1 MNSMDGFATFMVG
14 VRWQDALDIALNSY
28 ILFRVYVLLRGTH
41 VLRMLIGVIC
51 LWLFQRLAVASG
63 LIVTSW
69 VTQGITA
76 VAALVIIVV
85 FSHELRA
92 MFQTRSLKAVFW
104 GIPTQAFTSS
114 IETISDSVFDMAQKH
129 CGALIVIPGKKSIKG
144 YVQNTIP
151 WRGLVSREMILSIF
165 WHNNPVHDGAIV
177 IQGDQVTDVGGI
189 LPLSQRTDLPKY
201 YGTRHRAAMG
211 MTEVTDA
218 LVIVVSEERGVVVA
232 AKNRHL
238 SVMHSRADLEET
250 LRRHMGVAAE
260 AHNGHTRQRLKIAAA
275 AMVSVMFIVG
285 VWFML
290 TRGLTTLITLEAPIE
305 YVELKPDMEIVSTSA
320 STVRLHL
327 SGSQLLLKS
336 LQPNQ
341 IQVRVNLSKATTGYN
356 IFPIEAG
363 NISLPP
369 GVILTK
375 VEPRVVEMDIDTF
388 LTMTFPVQVDW
399 VGKLDE
405 RLILTSASP
414 EPAKVSL
421 KGNGRFLNQIDTI
434 YTEKVRLDPIKAS
447 GTLSV
452 GLAIGQQPLTVA
464 PGAAGKIQVPYV
476 VKQRKPAAAE
486 TSAGQ

>member
-1 MNSMDGFATFMVG
+1 MDGFSRFLVG
-14 VRWQDALDIALNSY
+14 IRWQDALDIALNSY

-41 VLRMLIGVIC
+41 VLRMLIGVVC

-63 LIVTSW
+63 LIITSW
-69 VTQGITA
+69 MTQGITA

-85 FSHELRA
+85 FNHELRA

-114 IETISDSVFDMAQKH
+114 IETIADSVFEMGRKH

-144 YVQNTIP
+144 YVQNAIP

-177 IQGDQVTDVGGI
+177 IQGDQVTEVGGI

-232 AKNRHL
+232 AKNRHM
-238 SVMHSRADLEET
+238 SVMHGRADLDET

-260 AHNGHTRQRLKIAAA
+260 THNGHTRQRLKIAAA
-275 AMVSVMFIVG
+275 AMVSVMLIAG

-320 STVRLHL
+320 GTVRLHL

-341 IQVRVNLSKATTGYN
+341 IQVRVNLREATAGYN

-388 LTMTFPVQVDW
+388 LTTTFPVQVDW

-421 KGNGRFLNQIDTI
+421 KGNSRFLDQLDTI
-434 YTEKVRLDPIKAS
+434 YTEKVRLDPIRAS

-452 GLAIGQQPLTVA
+452 GLAIGHQPVTAA
-464 PGAAGKIQVPYV
+464 PGFTEIIHVSYIV
-476 VKQRKPAAAE
+476 NQRNQAAAE
-486 TSAGQ
+486 SSPPAARE

>member
-1 MNSMDGFATFMVG
+1 MDGFSTFIAG
-14 VRWQDALDIALNSY
+14 IRWQDALDIALNSY

-41 VLRMLIGVIC
+41 VLRMLIGVVC
-51 LWLFQRLAVASG
+51 LWFFQRLAVASG

-85 FSHELRA
+85 FSSEIRS
-92 MFQTRSLKAVFW
+92 MFQTRSLRAIFW
-104 GIPTQAFTSS
+104 GIPTQAFTTS
-114 IETISDSVFDMAQKH
+114 IETISESVFEMARKH
-129 CGALIVIPGKKSIKG
+129 CGALIVIPGKKSTKG
-144 YVQNTIP
+144 FLQNGIP

-165 WHNNPVHDGAIV
+165 WHNNPIHDGAIV
-177 IQGDQVTDVGGI
+177 IQGDQVSEVGAI

-250 LRRHMGVAAE
+250 LRQHMGVASE
-260 AHNGHTRQRLKIAAA
+260 AQNGRTRQRLRIGAA
-275 AMVSVMFIVG
+275 AMLSVLFITG

-290 TRGLTTLITLEAPIE
+290 TRGLTTLITLEVPIE
-305 YVELKPDMEIVSTSA
+305 YVELKPDMEIVSTSVT
-320 STVRLHL
+320 TVRLHL

-336 LQPNQ
+336 IQPNQ
-341 IQVRVNLSKATTGYN
+341 IQVRVNLSKATAGYN

-363 NISLPP
+363 NITLPP

-388 LTMTFPVQVDW
+388 LTATFPVQVDW
-399 VGKLDE
+399 VGKLDAD
-405 RLILTSASP
+405 LLLNNATL
-414 EPAKVSL
+414 EPATIRL
-421 KGNGRFLNQIDTI
+421 KGNSRFLNQIETI
-434 YTEKVRLDPIKAS
+434 YTEKVRLDPIEAS
-447 GTLSV
+447 GTLTV
-452 GLAIGQQPLTVA
+452 GLAIGQQPVTPA
-464 PGAAGKIQVPYV
+464 PGATEAIQVTYTVNRREPET
-476 VKQRKPAAAE
+476 AAE
-486 TSAGQ
+486 P

>member
-1 MNSMDGFATFMVG
+1 MDGFATFMVG
-14 VRWQDALDIALNSY
+14 VRWQDVLDIALNSY

-41 VLRMLIGVIC
+41 VLRMLIGVVC

-114 IETISDSVFDMAQKH
+114 IETIADSVFEMALKH

-144 YVQNTIP
+144 YVQNAIP

-218 LVIVVSEERGVVVA
+218 LVVVVSEERGVVVA

-260 AHNGHTRQRLKIAAA
+260 AHNGHTRQQVKIGAA
-275 AMVSVMFIVG
+275 AMVSVFLIVG

-290 TRGLTTLITLEAPIE
+290 TRGLTTLITFEAPIE

-320 STVRLHL
+320 STVRLQL

-341 IQVRVNLSKATTGYN
+341 IQVRVNLSKATNGYN
-356 IFPIEAG
+356 IFPIESG
-363 NISLPP
+363 NITLPP

-388 LTMTFPVQVDW
+388 LTKTFPVQVDW

-405 RLILTSASP
+405 NLILTSVAL

-421 KGNGRFLNQIDTI
+421 KGNSRFLNQIETV
-434 YTEKVRLDPIKAS
+434 YTEKVRLDPIKES
-447 GTLSV
+447 GALTL
-452 GLAIGQQPLTVA
+452 GLAIGEQPITVA
-464 PGAAGKIQVPYV
+464 PGAANKIQAPYII
-476 VKQRKPAAAE
+476 KQRKPAPSDAA
-486 TSAGQ
+486 SQ